1 MAMNANSG
9 TNYGE
14 SLYRRG
20 LKKQEERENRLRN
33 ARSEQLRREIDGLTF
48 HPSTNQNKK
57 GDILLRDQPTEELL
71 INYGKRRDEVL
82 NF

>member
-1 MAMNANSG
+1 MAMNPNSG

-48 HPSTNQNKK
+48 HPSTN
-57 GDILLRDQPTEELL
+57 
-71 INYGKRRDEVL
+71 
-82 NF
+82 